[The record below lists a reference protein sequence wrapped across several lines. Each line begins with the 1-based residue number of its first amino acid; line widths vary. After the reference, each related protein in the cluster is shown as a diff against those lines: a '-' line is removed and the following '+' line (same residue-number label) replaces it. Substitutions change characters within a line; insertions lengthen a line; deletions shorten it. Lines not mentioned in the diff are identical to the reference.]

1 MRCLLLWGCQFLL
14 LSLACFN
21 SCLWSFWCLEMSQFT
36 TLLVYLERTFIRLV
50 TPTIL
55 SLTELWSSVTIF
67 LLLSICLFYVYQNL
81 YSFTWQWFF
90 QNLYSFVL
98 NWFSAKN
105 LLFFHFVVEYE
116 SIPRVTTR
124 MFNPDPSFQQP
135 ATVQVVPDRAS
146 FSPMPLVNLT
156 STDMG
161 HVFTRPLPT
170 ATYYRPRQI
179 FVRPPRPSAPSPQ
192 LVPVVASSSSATSAM
207 ETSRPSTPAPPS
219 DASSFWWV
227 FSSVI
232 FILSLRMDS
241 IVIDQSPQLGLL
253 LAAWRVFFL
262 KLYNRGSLSEGGY
275 YFLLAILTDKS
286 QEALDTEFNPLVI
299 SWLKFTLPKIMR
311 ARGTLKLL
319 NLMNPSSPTW
329 RNDYLY
335 RHRCLL
341 YLERRA
347 NLLARP

>member
-1 MRCLLLWGCQFLL
+1 MRWLLLWGCQFLL
-14 LSLACFN
+14 LSLAYSN
-21 SCLWSFWCLEMSQFT
+21 SCLWSLWCLEMSQST
-36 TLLVYLERTFIRLV
+36 TLLVYLERTFIRLL

-55 SLTELWSSVTIF
+55 LLTELWSSVTIF
-67 LLLSICLFYVYQNL
+67 LYFLLAFFHAYLKPLFFRL
-81 YSFTWQWFF
+81 E
-90 QNLYSFVL
+90 LVL
-98 NWFSAKN
+98 IKKF
-105 LLFFHFVVEYE
+105 LFFHFAVEYE

-207 ETSRPSTPAPPS
+207 ETSRPSTPAPSS

-227 FSSVI
+227 YRQ
-232 FILSLRMDS
+232 LSL
-241 IVIDQSPQLGLL
+241 
-253 LAAWRVFFL
+253 FFL
-262 KLYNRGSLSEGGY
+262 WGWICSL
-275 YFLLAILTDKS
+275 LI
-286 QEALDTEFNPLVI
+286 N
-299 SWLKFTLPKIMR
+299 LP
-311 ARGTLKLL
+311 
-319 NLMNPSSPTW
+319 N
-329 RNDYLY
+329 
-335 RHRCLL
+335 
-341 YLERRA
+341 
-347 NLLARP
+347 